1 MHALY
6 INERRIAW
14 PTNPDRFQHLV
25 INEVDL
31 KNTKGQNMGQ
41 SKSKKIC
48 QNDQKFQN
56 AIYM

>member
-6 INERRIAW
+6 INERRIEW
-14 PTNPDRFQHLV
+14 PTNSDRFQHLL
-25 INEVDL
+25 INDVDL

-41 SKSKKIC
+41 SKSTKMS
-48 QNDQKFQN
+48 NDQKFQN